1 MNETEAKSILERELS
16 RYRGLSYSEL
26 LSLADQDETFERDS
40 PSGVTYQV
48 EVQVFFDD
56 RAKRNL
62 LVMGSID
69 DGGWRAFAPLSDS
82 FIMAPDG
89 TFVGE

>member
-1 MNETEAKSILERELS
+1 MNKDEAKTILERELS
-16 RYRGLSYSEL
+16 RYRGLAYSEL
-26 LSLADQDETFERDS
+26 LFLAGGSETFARPA

-48 EVQVFFDD
+48 EMQVFFDD
-56 RAKRNL
+56 EAGRNL
-62 LVMGSID
+62 RVAGAID
-69 DGGWRAFAPLSDS
+69 DGGRRAFVPLCDD